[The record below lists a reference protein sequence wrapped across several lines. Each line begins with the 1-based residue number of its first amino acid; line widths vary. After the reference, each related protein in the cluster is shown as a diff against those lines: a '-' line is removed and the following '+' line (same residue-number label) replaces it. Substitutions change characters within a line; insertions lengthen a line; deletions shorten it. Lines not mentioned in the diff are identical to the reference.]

1 LLTRDATGWVGAATL
16 GGGLSYSGGVLS
28 SSVSTGTVTSVG
40 LSLPSIFSVSGSPVT
55 TSGTLSASFT
65 GGSSSQFLRG
75 NGAWGNTLF
84 TSTLDTTIFYGNGR
98 IDGGLAPLIMKTDD
112 GGGYNAYREFTD
124 YGYQFN
130 YIYTNGFNDECRLYL
145 GNARG
150 TYASP
155 TSLLKNDRVGGLY
168 FHAYGNSRFNKTAV
182 IRAEIDSI
190 YSGDRPMAKILFGVD
205 ENNNA
210 EISSN
215 WRFIIKNERN
225 VNTLDAITGQNHGV
239 GLNELE
245 TILARLHVKGGGT
258 TTDKTM
264 LLEDSGGAD
273 ILTVTDNKTIQA
285 HGYGAGTKEAA
296 DLSKTQSNY
305 IAGFATDGTLL
316 DVPINTELYNTITST
331 TSPQTLSS
339 TRADNLINQGGT
351 QATFTL
357 NLPASPVD
365 GQVCMIT
372 YNNAIT
378 TLTIDGNG
386 NTIVGSAVTTAVAG
400 SQRKF
405 KFYTGIGW
413 IKQY

>member
-1 LLTRDATGWVGAATL
+1 LVTGL
-16 GGGLSYSGGVLS
+16 
-28 SSVSTGTVTSVG
+28 STGTVTSVG

-130 YIYTNGFNDECRLYL
+130 YMYTNGFNDECRLYL

-150 TYASP
+150 TYAAP
-155 TSLLKNDRVGGLY
+155 TSLLKGDRVGGLY
-168 FHAYGNSRFNKTAV
+168 FHARGNSRFNKTAV

-205 ENNNA
+205 ENNSA
-210 EISSN
+210 ETSSN

-225 VNTLDAITGQNHGV
+225 VNTLDAITGQNHGI
-239 GLNELE
+239 GLTEFE
-245 TILARLHVKGGGT
+245 TIEARLHVKGLGT
-258 TTDKTM
+258 TTGKTM

-285 HGYGAGTKEAA
+285 HGYGTGTKVAS
-296 DLSKTQSNY
+296 DLSKTQSTY
-305 IAGFATDGTLL
+305 IAGFATDGTVL

-331 TSPQTLSS
+331 SSPQTLSS

-351 QATFTL
+351 QATFTFR
-357 NLPASPVD
+357 LPASPLD
-365 GQVCMIT
+365 GQISKAT
-372 YNNAIT
+372 FANAVT
-378 TLTIDGNG
+378 ALTIDGNG
-386 NTIVGSAVTTAVAG
+386 TTVNGTLPTTANIGQQIV
-400 SQRKF
+400 F
-405 KFYTGIGW
+405 KNYTGLGW
-413 IKQY
+413 VRQL